1 VQALLYLLP
10 RVRVWQ
16 SPEQPVCSVV
26 EKNTAINKRTT
37 SKIYQN
43 IILMI
48 FRAGES
54 KKKTVETIQD
64 VDVS

>member
-1 VQALLYLLP
+1 
-10 RVRVWQ
+10 
-16 SPEQPVCSVV
+16 V